1 MTAEYEG
8 LLHEY
13 CLNRSDV
20 RLRDRVFE
28 AFLPLASMVARKFS
42 GRGVDYDD
50 LFQVGSLAL
59 FKALERFDPEKGVK
73 FVTFATPTVVGE
85 IKNFFRDK
93 SRLISLPRRSGAL
106 IKKLEEAK
114 AALTSELERTP
125 TAQELADYVGETLEI
140 VLETLEMQGAV
151 SPVSLDAA
159 ASDDDEE
166 FNLYS
171 VLGAEDGGYQNVV
184 MQDML
189 RRALVQL
196 SDMERQ
202 IIEERFFHNRSQREV
217 AEKMGVSQMTISR
230 NERKAIEHFRELIE
244 K

>member
-20 RLRDRVFE
+20 RDRVFE

>member
-1 MTAEYEG
+1 MTAENEC

-13 CLNRSDV
+13 CLNRSNI

-28 AFLPLASMVARKFS
+28 AFLPLAGMAARKFS

-50 LFQVGSLAL
+50 LYQVGSLAL

-85 IKNFFRDK
+85 IKNFFRDR

-106 IKKLEEAK
+106 MKKLDQMK

-125 TAQELADYVGETLEI
+125 TAQELADAVGESLEI

-151 SPVSLDAA
+151 TPMSLDTA
-159 ASDDDEE
+159 ASDEDED

-171 VLGAEDGGYQNVV
+171 VLGFEDSGYQDIVV
-184 MQDML
+184 QDMIK
-189 RRALVQL
+189 RAFTKLN
-196 SDMERQ
+196 DTERQ
-202 IIEERFFHNRSQREV
+202 IIEDRFFHNLSQREV
-217 AEKMGVSQMTISR
+217 AQKMGVSQMTISR
-230 NERKAIEHFRELIE
+230 NERKAIEHFRELISE
-244 K
+244 